1 MRRSIRNASRILTVI
16 VLILPIAISTIP
28 SQAITTYIMVPS
40 IPSDSDETKAV
51 NPLVSKWQGP
61 YGGVPPFDQVQ
72 VALFKPALEAAMAAQ
87 LAETERIAKN
97 PAAPDFDNTIVALEE
112 AGQ

>member
-1 MRRSIRNASRILTVI
+1 M
-16 VLILPIAISTIP
+16 LPLN
-28 SQAITTYIMVPS
+28 
-40 IPSDSDETKAV
+40 SDETA

-87 LAETERIAKN
+87 LAETERIARN
-97 PAAPDFDNTIVALEE
+97 AATPTLKTQLSPSRKRVRS
-112 AGQ
+112 